1 VVCWLFKYVEVCFT
15 FVDTYSHVHA
25 CHIFRLQPLIECFDD
40 DGTGKFTQY
49 LFETYIMNCYGTG
62 WISVKEANQV
72 RIFSVFPLDSDLY
85 CFLPAHHVKPKGLE
99 VCNYF
104 GEAMLKLNCA
114 GSLLIQPNP
123 LARFLGCWFVLFSAT
138 YAPHERNPTPFI
150 SAGWHASIWSYQNKI
165 CGLLMTIS
173 IDLKRV
179 LHTNR
184 VIVDA
189 YFSDPVFLK
198 LDLLIRSVVPTV
210 NHDAELERRMSAYV
224 QQEEHRMEQNLEAVE
239 FDIDDQNT
247 LSLITG
253 PGRIERVRENAS
265 HGYSGSRNWSS
276 MYFP

>member
-1 VVCWLFKYVEVCFT
+1 
-15 FVDTYSHVHA
+15 
-25 CHIFRLQPLIECFDD
+25 LQPLIECFDD
-40 DGTGKFTQY
+40 DGTG
-49 LFETYIMNCYGTG
+49 
-62 WISVKEANQV
+62 WISVKEANQLTT
-72 RIFSVFPLDSDLY
+72 SS
-85 CFLPAHHVKPKGLE
+85 PKGW
-99 VCNYF
+99 
-104 GEAMLKLNCA
+104 
-114 GSLLIQPNP
+114 SLIRW
-123 LARFLGCWFVLFSAT
+123 LAFWA
-138 YAPHERNPTPFI
+138 
-150 SAGWHASIWSYQNKI
+150 AGWHASIWSYQNKI

-173 IDLKRV
+173 DDLKRV

-253 PGRIERVRENAS
+253 PGRIERYVFPLIFLLLRSHSRIIKIGSKVVLHKDEFNKAIQSFTQVFNAVQERINTLSAIFRQQNLEVNSQLS
-265 HGYSGSRNWSS
+265 HVAFG
-276 MYFP
+276 MVI